1 MAQQEVPLHGII
13 TAMVTPLKDQTTLDH
28 AGLERLI
35 EHLIAGGVHGIF
47 PLGTTGEAPALPV
60 ELCHEIVE
68 LTCRQVAGR
77 VPVVIGVTDTSLV
90 AATRLAQ
97 KAKDAGAF
105 AIASAPPYYYS
116 LTQDEILH
124 YFEELVG
131 QAGIP
136 MLIYNQPGNTHHTIS
151 VDTVRR
157 AAQIENIVGLKDS
170 GLLMGY
176 FHEVRASLVGRDD
189 FTLLIGPDG
198 LLAECVLLGGNGGMA
213 AGSNVYPRLFVD
225 LYNAAAAGDV
235 SRVLHLHQQALA
247 FGKAIYPGNNP
258 LRGLKRGLELL
269 GICSSVLTEPLAKLT
284 DEESALVERYI
295 DQNRSL
301 MLHEPHCESDGQPVR
316 PIEAETPVEVA
327 DGYQS

>member
-1 MAQQEVPLHGII
+1 MAQQKAPLHGII

-60 ELCHEIVE
+60 ELRNEIVE
-68 LTCRQVAGR
+68 LTCHQVAGR

-151 VDTVRR
+151 VDTVWR

-170 GLLMGY
+170 GLLMSY

-225 LYNAAAAGDV
+225 LYNAASAGDIPHV
-235 SRVLHLHQQALA
+235 VRLHEEAIA
-247 FGKAIYPGNNP
+247 FGKAIYHGNNP
-258 LRGLKRGLELL
+258 LRGLKWGLELL

-284 DEESALVERYI
+284 AKESAIVERYI

-301 MLHEPHCESDGQPVR
+301 MLRQGHCESGGEPAR
-316 PIEAETPVEVA
+316 PSEPKTLVGVA
-327 DGYQS
+327 DSLQS